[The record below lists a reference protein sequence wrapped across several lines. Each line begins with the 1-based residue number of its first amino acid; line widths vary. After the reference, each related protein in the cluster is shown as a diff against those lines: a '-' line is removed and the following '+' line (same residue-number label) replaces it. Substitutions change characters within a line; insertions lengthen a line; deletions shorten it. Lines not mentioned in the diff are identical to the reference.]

1 MIIAL
6 SGKKQSGKSTA
17 VEDILKRVEHK
28 PYMSKSVAFAGSLK
42 RFVNAFFLAPLE
54 QGEPEW
60 DAEYFKNLKH
70 PCGKTI
76 RELLQIV
83 GTDWCRNL
91 WPDIWVEQWKYWIK
105 QNCSEYELILVPDV
119 RFVNEVKAIQDLGG
133 HVIRLTRNPFPDDKH
148 ESETALDLVEAIC
161 IGDPDGCYD
170 EKTRFDAI
178 IDNSAMSIEE
188 QNEAVWK
195 LVTERR
201 WV

>member
-1 MIIAL
+1 MKLIGF

-17 VEDILKRVEHK
+17 VEDILKRAEHK
-28 PYMSKSVAFAGSLK
+28 PYMSKSVAFAGALK

-105 QNCSEYELILVPDV
+105 QSCSEYELILVPDV

-148 ESETALDLVEAIC
+148 ESEIALD
-161 IGDPDGCYD
+161 
-170 EKTRFDAI
+170 EKYFPWGYFDYVL
-178 IDNSAMSIEE
+178 DNSAMSIDT

-195 LVTERR
+195 LVTEKQ
-201 WV
+201 WI